1 MLFRAGDNLSSNIIK
16 NTDAPEA
23 EGAPSYPSM
32 LIGQVLVGLNYLQSR
47 DLEKALVIQQQVG
60 GRLGAVLMRA
70 GSVSETNLLDAL
82 GRQLGYKVV
91 GRDLDIPADEQL
103 FAAIA
108 ELQLNPEWLLQQEA
122 VFWIENEMLFC
133 LARDPL
139 SSSLDEAIS
148 RKSIYPIEYCLAR
161 AQVLDSLL
169 NIVRARQKE
178 QGSDVSIDTDI
189 QHLREM
195 AEEAPVIE
203 LVNNVISQAMEERAS
218 DIHIEPEAETFD
230 IRYRVDG
237 VMFTRRTLPKQRYYA
252 VASRLKLV
260 SGIDIA
266 ERRLPQDG
274 RIGMRINGQE
284 LDIRVSSLPGVNGE
298 SIVMRLLPKE
308 RQDLMLEKLGF
319 LSDHLLLL
327 REWVQQSHGIILV
340 TGPTGSGKSTTLYSA
355 LDESNDGVRKIITV
369 EDPVEF
375 RLPHVTQV
383 QVHSDIG
390 LTFAAALRSILR
402 QDPDVIMI
410 GEIRD
415 LETAEI
421 AVQSALTG
429 HLVLSTLHTNDA
441 MSAFTRLIDMGI
453 EPFLAATPV
462 IAVQAQRLV
471 RRLCECSE
479 STTVLNHVVD
489 RVTPFVSK
497 LFPEQVS
504 NWRKPVGCAN
514 CQHTGYKGRL
524 GIYELVGVS
533 ESIRDSIL
541 TKASLSELQKQAR
554 HEGFRDLA
562 TDGLIKA
569 WMGLTS
575 VDEIHRV
582 TSMHS

>member
-1 MLFRAGDNLSSNIIK
+1 MVNSSHNQ
-16 NTDAPEA
+16 TS
-23 EGAPSYPSM
+23 APSADDFSVM
-32 LIGQVLVGLNYLQSR
+32 LLGQILVHLNYIQAR
-47 DLEKALVIQQQVG
+47 DLDKALVVQQQVG
-60 GRLGAVLMRA
+60 GRIGAILMRA
-70 GSVSETNLLDAL
+70 GSLSEANLLEAL
-82 GRQLGYKVV
+82 TLQLGFRIL
-91 GRDLDIPADEQL
+91 GRDLDIPTAEQL
-103 FAAIA
+103 LEAVDA
-108 ELQLNPEWLLQQEA
+108 LQLNILWLLQHEA
-122 VFWIENEMLFC
+122 VVWRIDTSIYC
-133 LARDPL
+133 LSRDPL
-139 SSSLDEAIS
+139 SSLLDETLS
-148 RKSIYPIEYCLAR
+148 RKCPQPVEFCLAR
-161 AQVLDSLL
+161 SQVLDTLL
-169 NIVRARQKE
+169 NQLRSHQRE
-178 QGSDVSIDTDI
+178 QGLDVTLDTDI

-203 LVNNVISQAMEERAS
+203 LVNNIISQAMEERAS
-218 DIHIEPEAETFD
+218 DIHIEPEADTFD
-230 IRYRVDG
+230 VRYRIDG
-237 VMFTRRTLPKQRYYA
+237 IMFTRRTLPKPRYHA

-308 RQDLMLEKLGF
+308 RQDLMLEKLGY
-319 LSDHLLLL
+319 LDDHLRLL
-327 REWVQQSHGIILV
+327 RDWVSQPHGIVLV

-453 EPFLAATPV
+453 EPFLAATPI

-471 RRLCECSE
+471 RKLCSCSQP
-479 STTVLNHVVD
+479 SNVPIQIDHKVA
-489 RVTPFVSK
+489 PFVST
-497 LFPEQVS
+497 LFPGQVA
-504 NWRKPVGCAN
+504 NWRRPVGCKD
-514 CQHTGYKGRL
+514 CQHTGYRGRI
-524 GIYELVGVS
+524 GIYELVGVT
-533 ESIRDSIL
+533 ENIRNSVLDR
-541 TKASLSELQKQAR
+541 ASLSILQQQAR
-554 HEGFRDLA
+554 AEGFRDLA

-569 WMGLTS
+569 WLGITTAEE
-575 VDEIHRV
+575 VHRV
-582 TSMHS
+582 TSMHT

>member
-1 MLFRAGDNLSSNIIK
+1 MQDNDIPLL
-16 NTDAPEA
+16 P
-23 EGAPSYPSM
+23 
-32 LIGQVLVGLNYLQSR
+32 IGQILLKLNYIQSR

-60 GRLGAVLMRA
+60 GRLGGILMRA

-82 GRQLGYKVV
+82 NQQLGFKLV
-91 GRDLDIPADEQL
+91 GRDIEIPAEAQL
-103 FAAIA
+103 FVAIE
-108 ELQLNPEWLLQQEA
+108 ELQLNIDWLLQHEA
-122 VFWIENEMLFC
+122 VVWRQDESLVC

-139 SSSLDEAIS
+139 SSLVDEALS
-148 RKSIYPIEYCLAR
+148 RKSHLPIDYCLSR
-161 AQVLDSLL
+161 AQLLDNLL
-169 NIVRARQKE
+169 NILRSRQKE
-178 QGSDVSIDTDI
+178 MGADISIDTDI

-203 LVNNVISQAMEERAS
+203 LVNNIISQAMEGRAS
-218 DIHIEPEAETFD
+218 DIHIEPEADTFD
-230 IRYRVDG
+230 VRYRIDG
-237 VMFTRRTLPKQRYYA
+237 VMFTQRTLPKQRYYA

-274 RIGMRINGQE
+274 RIGMRINGVE

-308 RQDLMLEKLGF
+308 RQDLMLERLGF
-319 LSDHLLLL
+319 LPDHLLLL
-327 REWVQQSHGIILV
+327 RDWVNQPHGIMLV

-375 RLPHVTQV
+375 RLPHITQV

-421 AVQSALTG
+421 AIQAALTG

-462 IAVQAQRLV
+462 VAVQAQRLV
-471 RRLCECSE
+471 RRLCDCSQ
-479 STTVLNHVVD
+479 STDAPEAIKD
-489 RVTPFVSK
+489 RVAPFVSK
-497 LFPEQVS
+497 LYPNQQA
-504 NWRKPVGCAN
+504 NWRKPIGCRE
-514 CQHTGYKGRL
+514 CQNTGYKGRV
-524 GIYELVGVS
+524 GIYELVAVS
-533 ESIRDSIL
+533 QGIRDL
-541 TKASLSELQKQAR
+541 VLERASLSELQKQAR
-554 HEGFRDLA
+554 EEGFRDLS
-562 TDGLIKA
+562 TDGLLKA
-569 WMGLTS
+569 WLGLTS
-575 VDEIHRV
+575 VEEVHRV
-582 TSMHS
+582 ASTHL

>member
-1 MLFRAGDNLSSNIIK
+1 MA
-16 NTDAPEA
+16 TVDASI
-23 EGAPSYPSM
+23 PSDPFAAANSDM
-32 LIGQVLVGLNYLQSR
+32 SLLLLGQILLKRNYIQQR
-47 DLEKALVIQQQVG
+47 DLEKALVIQTQVG
-60 GRLGAVLMRA
+60 GRLGGILMRA
-70 GSVSETNLLDAL
+70 GSVSEINLLDAL
-82 GRQLGYKVV
+82 SVQLGFKLI
-91 GRDLDIPADEQL
+91 GRDLEIPSDEQI
-103 FAAIA
+103 FTVIDT
-108 ELQLNPEWLLQQEA
+108 LQINIEWFLQHEA
-122 VFWIENEMLFC
+122 VVWQADDRIVC

-139 SSSLDEAIS
+139 STLLDEALT
-148 RKSIYPIEYCLAR
+148 RKSLLPIEYCLSR

-169 NIVRARQKE
+169 NSLKSRQKE
-178 QGSDVSIDTDI
+178 LGADISIDSDV

-203 LVNNVISQAMEERAS
+203 LVNNIISQAMEERAS
-218 DIHIEPEAETFD
+218 DIHIEPEADTFD
-230 IRYRVDG
+230 VRYRIDG
-237 VMFTRRTLPKQRYYA
+237 VMFTQRTLPKQRYYA

-308 RQDLMLEKLGF
+308 RQDMMLEKLGF
-319 LSDHLLLL
+319 LPDHLLLL
-327 REWVQQSHGIILV
+327 RDWVQQPHGILLV

-375 RLPHVTQV
+375 RLPHITQV

-421 AVQSALTG
+421 AVQAALTG

-441 MSAFTRLIDMGI
+441 MSAFTRLIDMGV

-471 RRLCECSE
+471 RRLCHCSE
-479 STTVLNHVVD
+479 PAVVSESVEL
-489 RVTPFVSK
+489 RVSPFVNK
-497 LFPEQVS
+497 LFAGQQS
-504 NWRKPVGCAN
+504 NWRKAVGCAQ
-514 CQHTGYKGRL
+514 CQHTGYRGRL
-524 GIYELVGVS
+524 GIYELVGVG
-533 ESIRDSIL
+533 EGIRDL
-541 TKASLSELQKQAR
+541 VLAKASLSDLQKKAR
-554 HEGFRDLA
+554 EEGFRDLA

-569 WMGLTS
+569 WQGLTS
-575 VDEIHRV
+575 VEEVHRV
-582 TSMHS
+582 TSMHV

>member
-1 MLFRAGDNLSSNIIK
+1 MANVSSVNQKDSQPSESEMMLMPL
-16 NTDAPEA
+16 
-23 EGAPSYPSM
+23 
-32 LIGQVLVGLNYLQSR
+32 GQILLKLNYIQQR
-47 DLEKALVIQQQVG
+47 DLEKALIIQQQVG
-60 GRLGAVLMRA
+60 GRLGGVLMRA

-82 GRQLGYKVV
+82 TLQLGFKLI
-91 GRDLDIPADEQL
+91 GRDLDTPSDEQIFL
-103 FAAIA
+103 AID
-108 ELQLNPEWLLQQEA
+108 ELDLNIDWLVQHEA
-122 VFWIENEMLFC
+122 IVWRNELGIFC

-139 SSSLDEAIS
+139 SSLLDETLS
-148 RKSIYPIEYCLAR
+148 RKSPEPIQYCLSR
-161 AQVLDSLL
+161 AQVLDLMLNSLKS
-169 NIVRARQKE
+169 RQKE
-178 QGSDVSIDTDI
+178 LGLDVSIDADI

-203 LVNNVISQAMEERAS
+203 LVNNVISQALEERAS
-218 DIHIEPEAETFD
+218 DIHIEPEADTFD
-230 IRYRVDG
+230 IRYRIDG

-327 REWVQQSHGIILV
+327 RDWVQQPHGIMLV

-375 RLPHVTQV
+375 RLPHITQV

-421 AVQSALTG
+421 AVQAALTG

-441 MSAFTRLIDMGI
+441 MSAFTRLIDMGV

-471 RRLCECSE
+471 RRLCQCSQPTASIDIVE
-479 STTVLNHVVD
+479 R
-489 RVTPFVSK
+489 RVAPFVGK
-497 LFPEQVS
+497 LFPSEKS
-504 NWRKPVGCAN
+504 NWRKAIGCPH
-514 CQHTGYKGRL
+514 CQFTGYKGRV

-533 ESIRDSIL
+533 EAIRNLIL
-541 TKASLSELQKQAR
+541 MRASLSDLQKQAR
-554 HEGFRDLA
+554 DEGFRDLA

-569 WMGLTS
+569 WRGLTS
-575 VDEIHRV
+575 VEEIHRV
-582 TSMHS
+582 TSTHL

>member
-1 MLFRAGDNLSSNIIK
+1 MSAIDATTSRDPIAEV
-16 NTDAPEA
+16 NTDM
-23 EGAPSYPSM
+23 SS
-32 LIGQVLVGLNYLQSR
+32 LLLGQLLLKLNYIQPR
-47 DLEKALVIQQQVG
+47 DLEKALVIQSQVG
-60 GRLGAVLMRA
+60 GRLGGILMRA
-70 GSVSETNLLDAL
+70 GSVSEINLLDAL
-82 GRQLGYKVV
+82 SVQLGFKLV
-91 GRDLDIPADEQL
+91 GRDLEVPGDAQI
-103 FAAIA
+103 FSAIDA
-108 ELQLNPEWLLQQEA
+108 LQINIEWFLQHEA
-122 VFWIENEMLFC
+122 VVWQLDNCIFC

-139 SSSLDEAIS
+139 STLLDEALT
-148 RKSIYPIEYCLAR
+148 RKSALPIEYCLAR
-161 AQVLDSLL
+161 AQILDSLL
-169 NIVRARQKE
+169 NSLRSRQKE
-178 QGSDVSIDTDI
+178 LGADISIDSDI

-203 LVNNVISQAMEERAS
+203 LVNNIISQAMEERAS
-218 DIHIEPEAETFD
+218 DIHIEPEADTFD
-230 IRYRVDG
+230 VRYRIDG
-237 VMFTRRTLPKQRYYA
+237 VMFTQRTLPKQRYYA

-308 RQDLMLEKLGF
+308 RQDMMLEKLGF

-327 REWVQQSHGIILV
+327 RDWVQQPHGILLV

-375 RLPHVTQV
+375 RLPHITQV

-421 AVQSALTG
+421 AVQAALTG

-441 MSAFTRLIDMGI
+441 MSAFTRLIDMGV

-471 RRLCECSE
+471 RRLCHCSE
-479 STTVLNHVVD
+479 PVIVSEFVES
-489 RVTPFVSK
+489 RVSPFVAK
-497 LFPEQVS
+497 LFAGQKS
-504 NWRKPVGCAN
+504 NWRKAVGCAQ
-514 CQHTGYKGRL
+514 CQHTGYRGRL
-524 GIYELVGVS
+524 GIYELVGVG
-533 ESIRDSIL
+533 EGIRDL
-541 TKASLSELQKQAR
+541 VLAKASLSELQKKAR
-554 HEGFRDLA
+554 EEGFRDLA

-569 WMGLTS
+569 WQGLTS
-575 VDEIHRV
+575 VEEVHRV
-582 TSMHS
+582 TSMHV

>member
-1 MLFRAGDNLSSNIIK
+1 MREFPASGAATTLGDER
-16 NTDAPEA
+16 PELL
-23 EGAPSYPSM
+23 P
-32 LIGQVLVGLNYLQSR
+32 IGQLLLKLNFIQHR

-60 GRLGAVLMRA
+60 GRLGAILMRA
-70 GSVSETNLLDAL
+70 GSVSESNLLHAL
-82 GRQLGYKVV
+82 SLQLGLLVV
-91 GRDLDIPADEQL
+91 DQEIDLPTDEQL
-103 FAAIA
+103 FEAIS
-108 ELQLNPEWLLQQEA
+108 LLGLSIDWLLQMEA
-122 VFWIENEMLFC
+122 VVWFHADVLMC

-139 SSSLDEAIS
+139 STLLDEALC
-148 RKSIYPIEYCLAR
+148 RKSSLPPIYCLSR
-161 AQVLDSLL
+161 AQTLDSLL
-169 NIVRARQKE
+169 NILRARQKE
-178 QGSDVSIDTDI
+178 LGIDEISIDADI

-203 LVNNVISQAMEERAS
+203 LVNNIISQAMEERAS
-218 DIHIEPEAETFD
+218 DIHVEPEADTFD
-230 IRYRVDG
+230 VRYRIDG

-308 RQDLMLEKLGF
+308 RQELMLEKLGF
-319 LSDHLLLL
+319 LSDHLALL
-327 REWVQQSHGIILV
+327 RDWVQQPHGIVLV

-375 RLPHVTQV
+375 RLPHITQV

-421 AVQSALTG
+421 AVQAALTG

-441 MSAFTRLIDMGI
+441 MSAFTRLVDMGV
-453 EPFLAATPV
+453 EPFLVATPV

-471 RRLCECSE
+471 RRLCSCSAPAAAIE
-479 STTVLNHVVD
+479 SVEQKVA
-489 RVTPFVSK
+489 PFVAK
-497 LFPEQVS
+497 LFVGQQS
-504 NWRKPVGCAN
+504 NWRKAVGCPK
-514 CQHTGYKGRL
+514 CQNTGYRGRL
-524 GIYELVGVS
+524 GIYELVGVGD
-533 ESIRDSIL
+533 SIRDQVL
-541 TKASLSELQKQAR
+541 ARASLSELQKQAR
-554 HEGFRDLA
+554 AEGYRDLT
-562 TDGLIKA
+562 TDGLLKA
-569 WMGLTS
+569 WLGLTS
-575 VDEIHRV
+575 VEEVHRV
-582 TSMHS
+582 TSLHT

>member
-1 MLFRAGDNLSSNIIK
+1 
-16 NTDAPEA
+16 
-23 EGAPSYPSM
+23 
-32 LIGQVLVGLNYLQSR
+32 
-47 DLEKALVIQQQVG
+47 
-60 GRLGAVLMRA
+60 
-70 GSVSETNLLDAL
+70 
-82 GRQLGYKVV
+82 
-91 GRDLDIPADEQL
+91 
-103 FAAIA
+103 
-108 ELQLNPEWLLQQEA
+108 
-122 VFWIENEMLFC
+122 
-133 LARDPL
+133 
-139 SSSLDEAIS
+139 
-148 RKSIYPIEYCLAR
+148 
-161 AQVLDSLL
+161 
-169 NIVRARQKE
+169 
-178 QGSDVSIDTDI
+178 
-189 QHLREM
+189 M

-203 LVNNVISQAMEERAS
+203 LVNNIISQAMEERAS
-218 DIHIEPEAETFD
+218 DIHIEPEADTFD
-230 IRYRVDG
+230 VRYRIDG
-237 VMFTRRTLPKQRYYA
+237 VMFTQRTLPKQRYYA

-308 RQDLMLEKLGF
+308 RQDMMLEKLGF
-319 LSDHLLLL
+319 LPDHLLLL
-327 REWVQQSHGIILV
+327 RDWVQQPHGILLV

-375 RLPHVTQV
+375 RLPHITQV

-421 AVQSALTG
+421 AVQAALTG

-441 MSAFTRLIDMGI
+441 MSAFTRLIDMGV

-471 RRLCECSE
+471 RRLCHCSE
-479 STTVLNHVVD
+479 PVVVSESVEL
-489 RVTPFVSK
+489 RVSPFVNK
-497 LFPEQVS
+497 LFAGQQP
-504 NWRKPVGCAN
+504 NWRKAVGCAQ
-514 CQHTGYKGRL
+514 CQHTGYRGRL
-524 GIYELVGVS
+524 GIYELVGVG
-533 ESIRDSIL
+533 EGIRDL
-541 TKASLSELQKQAR
+541 VLAKASLSDLQKKAR
-554 HEGFRDLA
+554 EEGFRDLA

-569 WMGLTS
+569 WQGLTS
-575 VDEIHRV
+575 VEEVHRV
-582 TSMHS
+582 TSMHV

>member
-1 MLFRAGDNLSSNIIK
+1 MS
-16 NTDAPEA
+16 TVDASI
-23 EGAPSYPSM
+23 PSDPFVAANNDMS
-32 LIGQVLVGLNYLQSR
+32 LLPLGQILLKRNYIQQR
-47 DLEKALVIQQQVG
+47 DLEKALVIQTQVG
-60 GRLGAVLMRA
+60 GRLGGILMRA
-70 GSVSETNLLDAL
+70 GSVSEINLLDAL
-82 GRQLGYKVV
+82 SVQLGFKLI
-91 GRDLDIPADEQL
+91 GRDLEIPSDEQI
-103 FAAIA
+103 FTTIDA
-108 ELQLNPEWLLQQEA
+108 LQISLEWFVQHEA
-122 VFWIENEMLFC
+122 VVWQANDRIVC

-139 SSSLDEAIS
+139 STLLDEALT
-148 RKSIYPIEYCLAR
+148 RKSSFAIEYCLSR
-161 AQVLDSLL
+161 AQVLDALL
-169 NIVRARQKE
+169 NSLKSRQKE
-178 QGSDVSIDTDI
+178 LGSDISIDSDI

-203 LVNNVISQAMEERAS
+203 LVNNIISQAMEERAS
-218 DIHIEPEAETFD
+218 DIHIEPEADTFD
-230 IRYRVDG
+230 VRYRIDG
-237 VMFTRRTLPKQRYYA
+237 VMFTQRTLPKQRYYA

-308 RQDLMLEKLGF
+308 RQDMMLEKLGF
-319 LSDHLLLL
+319 LPDHLVLL
-327 REWVQQSHGIILV
+327 RDWVQQPHGILLV

-375 RLPHVTQV
+375 RLPHITQV

-421 AVQSALTG
+421 AVQAALTG

-441 MSAFTRLIDMGI
+441 MSAFTRLIDMGV

-471 RRLCECSE
+471 RRLCHCSE
-479 STTVLNHVVD
+479 PTTVADSVAV
-489 RVTPFVSK
+489 RVSPFVNK
-497 LFPEQVS
+497 LFSGQVP
-504 NWRKPVGCAN
+504 NWRKAVGCAQ
-514 CQHTGYKGRL
+514 CQHTGYRGRL
-524 GIYELVGVS
+524 GIYELVGVG
-533 ESIRDSIL
+533 EGIRDL
-541 TKASLSELQKQAR
+541 VLAKASLSDLQKKAR
-554 HEGFRDLA
+554 EEGFRDLA

-569 WMGLTS
+569 WQGLTS
-575 VDEIHRV
+575 VEEVHRV
-582 TSMHS
+582 TSMHV

>member
-1 MLFRAGDNLSSNIIK
+1 MALINSGPAQGQ
-16 NTDAPEA
+16 
-23 EGAPSYPSM
+23 
-32 LIGQVLVGLNYLQSR
+32 LIGQGVDLSQLLLGQILLQLNYIQSR
-47 DLEKALVIQQQVG
+47 DLDKALVIQQQVG
-60 GRLGAVLMRA
+60 GRLGGILVRA

-82 GRQLGYKVV
+82 NRQLGFKVV
-91 GRDLDIPADEQL
+91 GSEIDTPQDTDLFEAVEHLHISL
-103 FAAIA
+103 
-108 ELQLNPEWLLQQEA
+108 EWFLQQEA
-122 VFWIENEMLFC
+122 VVWIKDEILYC

-139 SSSLDEAIS
+139 SNLLDEALS
-148 RKSIYPIEYCLAR
+148 RKAQLPVEYCLSR
-161 AQVLDSLL
+161 AQVLDNLL
-169 NIVRARQKE
+169 NILRSRQKE
-178 QGSDVSIDTDI
+178 MHADISIDTDV

-203 LVNNVISQAMEERAS
+203 LVNNIISQAMESRAS
-218 DIHIEPEAETFD
+218 DIHIEPEADTFD
-230 IRYRVDG
+230 VRYRIDG
-237 VMFTRRTLPKQRYYA
+237 VMFTQRTLPKQRYYA

-274 RIGMRINGQE
+274 RIGMRINGVE

-308 RQDLMLEKLGF
+308 RQDLMLERLGF
-319 LSDHLLLL
+319 LQDHLVLL
-327 REWVQQSHGIILV
+327 RDWVNQPHGIMLV

-375 RLPHVTQV
+375 RLPHITQV

-421 AVQSALTG
+421 AVQAALTG

-453 EPFLAATPV
+453 EPFLAATPI

-471 RRLCECSE
+471 RRLCECSQPAQAPG
-479 STTVLNHVVD
+479 LVVE
-489 RVTPFVSK
+489 RVAPFVQQ
-497 LFPEQVS
+497 LYPGQVG
-504 NWRKPVGCAN
+504 NWRKPVGCKQ
-514 CQHTGYKGRL
+514 CQNTGYKGRV
-524 GIYELVGVS
+524 GIYELVGVG
-533 ESIRDSIL
+533 ESIRNL
-541 TKASLSELQKQAR
+541 VLQRASLSELQRKAR
-554 HEGFRDLA
+554 EEGFRDLA

-569 WMGLTS
+569 WLGLTS
-575 VDEIHRV
+575 VEEVHRV
-582 TSMHS
+582 ASTH

>member
-1 MLFRAGDNLSSNIIK
+1 MS
-16 NTDAPEA
+16 
-23 EGAPSYPSM
+23 SM
-32 LIGQVLVGLNYLQSR
+32 LLGQVLLKLNYIQPR

-60 GRLGAVLMRA
+60 GRLGAILMRA
-70 GSVSETNLLDAL
+70 GSVSEINLLDAL
-82 GRQLGYKVV
+82 VQQLGFKLVA
-91 GRDLDIPADEQL
+91 RDIEVPTDEKL
-103 FAAIA
+103 FLAIE
-108 ELQLNPEWLLQQEA
+108 ELNLNIEWLLQHEA
-122 VFWIENEMLFC
+122 VVWREEAELFC

-139 SSSLDEAIS
+139 SPLLDEALS
-148 RKSIYPIEYCLAR
+148 RKTSRQIEYCLSR
-161 AQVLDSLL
+161 AQILDSLL
-169 NIVRARQKE
+169 NNLKARQKE
-178 QGSDVSIDTDI
+178 MGVDISVDADI

-203 LVNNVISQAMEERAS
+203 LVNNVISQALEERAS
-218 DIHIEPEAETFD
+218 DIHIEPEADTFD
-230 IRYRVDG
+230 IRYRIDG

-260 SGIDIA
+260 SGIDIS

-274 RIGMRINGQE
+274 RIGIRINGQD

-319 LSDHLLLL
+319 LSDHLTLL
-327 REWVQQSHGIILV
+327 RGWVQHPHGVMLV

-375 RLPHVTQV
+375 RLPHITQV

-421 AVQSALTG
+421 AIQAALTG

-471 RRLCECSE
+471 RRLCHCSRPSE
-479 STTVLNHVVD
+479 PPEIVKS
-489 RVTPFVSK
+489 RVAPFVEK
-497 LFPEQVS
+497 LFPEDAP
-504 NWRKPVGCAN
+504 NWRQAVGCPA
-514 CQHTGYKGRL
+514 CQHTGYKGRV
-524 GIYELVGVS
+524 GIYELVGVG
-533 ESIRDSIL
+533 ETIRDLIL
-541 TKASLSELQKQAR
+541 ARAPLSELQRQAR
-554 HEGFRDLA
+554 EEGFRDLA
-562 TDGLIKA
+562 TDGLVKA
-569 WMGLTS
+569 WRGLTS
-575 VDEIHRV
+575 VEEVHRV
-582 TSMHS
+582 TSLHS

>member
-1 MLFRAGDNLSSNIIK
+1 MSNI
-16 NTDAPEA
+16 TTT
-23 EGAPSYPSM
+23 PSESESIGSADPTSM
-32 LIGQVLVGLNYLQSR
+32 LLGQILVLLNYLQPR
-47 DLEKALVIQQQVG
+47 DLEKALVVQQQVG
-60 GRLGAVLMRA
+60 GRLGNVLMRA
-70 GSVSETNLLDAL
+70 GSVSEANLLDAL
-82 GRQLGYKVV
+82 HRQLGFKVV
-91 GRDLDIPADEQL
+91 GRDVDVPTDEQL
-103 FAAIA
+103 FSATDQ
-108 ELQLNPEWLLQQEA
+108 LQLNLEWLLQQEA
-122 VFWIENEMLFC
+122 VVWLDHATLYC

-139 SSSLDEAIS
+139 SNLLDEALG
-148 RKSIYPIEYCLAR
+148 RKSSLPIEYCLAR
-161 AQVLDSLL
+161 AQILDALL
-169 NIVRARQKE
+169 NVLRTRQKE
-178 QGSDVSIDTDI
+178 QGPDVSIDADI

-218 DIHIEPEAETFD
+218 DIHIEPEADTFD
-230 IRYRVDG
+230 IRYRIDG

-327 REWVQQSHGIILV
+327 RDWVQQPHGIMLV

-375 RLPHVTQV
+375 RLPHITQV

-410 GEIRD
+410 GEVRD

-421 AVQSALTG
+421 AVQAALTG

-471 RRLCECSE
+471 RRLCQCSE
-479 STTVLNHVVD
+479 PGTASAAAED
-489 RVTPFVSK
+489 RVSPFVTK
-497 LFPEQVS
+497 LFPVQKS
-504 NWRKPVGCAN
+504 NWRKPVGCAQ
-514 CQHTGYKGRL
+514 CQFTGYKGRL
-524 GIYELVGVS
+524 GIYELVGVG
-533 ESIRDSIL
+533 EQIRDL
-541 TKASLSELQKQAR
+541 VLARASLSELQKQAR
-554 HEGFRDLA
+554 AEGFRDLT

-569 WMGLTS
+569 WQGLTS
-575 VDEIHRV
+575 IEEVHRV
-582 TSMHS
+582 TSTHS

>member
-1 MLFRAGDNLSSNIIK
+1 LANVSSVNPDDSRPSESDMMLMPL
-16 NTDAPEA
+16 
-23 EGAPSYPSM
+23 
-32 LIGQVLVGLNYLQSR
+32 GQVLLKLNYIQQR
-47 DLEKALVIQQQVG
+47 DLEKALIIQQQVG
-60 GRLGAVLMRA
+60 GRLGGVLMRA

-82 GRQLGYKVV
+82 TLQLGFKLV
-91 GRDLDIPADEQL
+91 GRDLDVPTDEHIFL
-103 FAAIA
+103 AVD
-108 ELQLNPEWLLQQEA
+108 ELNLNIDWLLQHEA
-122 VFWIENEMLFC
+122 IVWRNEFGIFC

-139 SSSLDEAIS
+139 SSLLDEALS
-148 RKSIYPIEYCLAR
+148 RKSPEPIQYCLSR
-161 AQVLDSLL
+161 AQVLDLMLNSLKS
-169 NIVRARQKE
+169 RQKE
-178 QGSDVSIDTDI
+178 LGLDVSIDADI

-203 LVNNVISQAMEERAS
+203 LVNNVISQALEERAS
-218 DIHIEPEAETFD
+218 DIHIEPEADTFD
-230 IRYRVDG
+230 IRYRIDG

-327 REWVQQSHGIILV
+327 RDWVQQPHGIMLV

-375 RLPHVTQV
+375 RLPHITQV

-421 AVQSALTG
+421 AVQAALTG

-441 MSAFTRLIDMGI
+441 MSAFTRLIDMGV

-471 RRLCECSE
+471 RRLCQCSQPAASIDIVE
-479 STTVLNHVVD
+479 K
-489 RVTPFVSK
+489 RVAPFVGK
-497 LFPEQVS
+497 LFPTEKS
-504 NWRKPVGCAN
+504 NWRKAIGCSH
-514 CQHTGYKGRL
+514 CQFTGYKGRV

-533 ESIRDSIL
+533 ESIRNLIL
-541 TKASLSELQKQAR
+541 MRASLSDLQKQAR
-554 HEGFRDLA
+554 DEGFRDLA

-569 WMGLTS
+569 WRGLTS
-575 VDEIHRV
+575 VEEIHRV
-582 TSMHS
+582 TSTHL

>member
-1 MLFRAGDNLSSNIIK
+1 MSQVAINSNASVSGDLLDFTTMLLGQILVKLSY
-16 NTDAPEA
+16 A
-23 EGAPSYPSM
+23 
-32 LIGQVLVGLNYLQSR
+32 QSR
-47 DLEKALVIQQQVG
+47 DIEKALIVQQQVG
-60 GRLGAVLMRA
+60 GRLGAILMRS
-70 GSVSETNLLDAL
+70 GSVSEANLLDAL
-82 GRQLGYKVV
+82 NRQLGFKLV
-91 GRDLDIPADEQL
+91 GRDLEPPGDEQL
-103 FAAIA
+103 FAFIDD
-108 ELQLNPEWLLQQEA
+108 LQINLDWLLQHEA
-122 VFWIENEMLFC
+122 VVWVDQSILYC

-139 SSSLDEAIS
+139 SNLLDEALS
-148 RKSIYPIEYCLAR
+148 RRSSLPIEYCLAR
-161 AQVLDSLL
+161 AQVLDAML
-169 NIVRARQKE
+169 NVLRSRQRE
-178 QGSDVSIDTDI
+178 QGSDISTDTDI

-203 LVNNVISQAMEERAS
+203 LVNNVISQALEERAS
-218 DIHIEPEAETFD
+218 DIHIEPETDTFD
-230 IRYRVDG
+230 IRYRIDG

-274 RIGMRINGQE
+274 RIGMRINGHE

-327 REWVQQSHGIILV
+327 RDWVQQPHGIMLV

-375 RLPHVTQV
+375 RLPHITQV

-421 AVQSALTG
+421 AVQAALTG

-441 MSAFTRLIDMGI
+441 MSAFTRLIDMGV

-471 RRLCECSE
+471 RRLCQCSQPAAPIE
-479 STTVLNHVVD
+479 IVEN
-489 RVTPFVSK
+489 RVAPFVGK
-497 LFPEQVS
+497 LFPLEKS
-504 NWRKPVGCAN
+504 NWRKAVGCTH
-514 CQHTGYKGRL
+514 CQFTGYKGRV

-533 ESIRDSIL
+533 ETIRNLIL
-541 TKASLSELQKQAR
+541 MRASLSDLQRQAR
-554 HEGFRDLA
+554 EEGFRDLA

-569 WMGLTS
+569 WRGLTS
-575 VDEIHRV
+575 VEEVHRV
-582 TSMHS
+582 TSTHL